1 MENILTLYENKEK
14 ATSYIKKYFNH
25 NEENLNRYT
34 SKRTTVKQ
42 LCTQIDATTNKF
54 SKTIVKKNSEKKVNH
69 YKFKAIEF
77 PSVNS
82 PKNADMVKAVNSELR
97 SFASTHDVRFSLF
110 SSLKTNDTNEELIS
124 NESSNK
130 LSIKSIS
137 ENKSTHINYSS
148 TISNEDEKQMHS
160 RKKSLFE
167 RNNSENC
174 EEDSYDYYMESSPLS
189 YLFIN
194 EKSQY
199 DINEVYEL
207 DSQFDEMI
215 ELMDEMQHSDRKEF
229 ISESLNVI
237 APVTINDFKYINSIG
252 KGGYGRVD
260 LYRKITTGDLY
271 AIKSVNINKMVNI
284 ILSRNH

>member
-14 ATSYIKKYFNH
+14 ATSYIKKYIYH
-25 NEENLNRYT
+25 NEDNLNRYT

-54 SKTIVKKNSEKKVNH
+54 KANSPKVVMKKNSEKKVNH

-77 PSVNS
+77 PSINTPTS
-82 PKNADMVKAVNSELR
+82 NMVKAVNSELR

-110 SSLKTNDTNEELIS
+110 SSLKTNDTNEELNS

-137 ENKSTHINYSS
+137 ENKSTQNNHS
-148 TISNEDEKQMHS
+148 TSLSNEDEKQMHS

-174 EEDSYDYYMESSPLS
+174 EEDSYDYNMESSPLS
-189 YLFIN
+189 YLFLN

-229 ISESLNVI
+229 ISENVNVI
-237 APVTINDFKYINSIG
+237 SPVSINDFKYINTIG

-271 AIKSVNINKMVNI
+271 AIKSVNINKMVKF
-284 ILSRNH
+284 IL